1 MIKKITSLFLIAA
14 IGCSSIQRPQNSLLD
29 YPTIEVPETHEAQF
43 NSVLDATVDAPS
55 DASTLFS
62 LPEGSRIIAVR
73 EGSTAPFSGILFN
86 STAAA
91 SLEVEIRAQQR
102 TCAVNSLYERQQLAA
117 TAIRDIESLRNTIS
131 AQQRSYLLLIENRNR
146 TLSAYESY
154 SASLRS
160 RTEGEVGR
168 IVGFSIGGIVLGAV
182 VSGLIIGFIPRN

>member
-1 MIKKITSLFLIAA
+1 MIKKITSLLLIAA

-29 YPTIEVPETHEAQF
+29 YPNIEVPETHESQF
-43 NSVLDATVDAPS
+43 NSVLDATADATA

-73 EGSTAPFSGILFN
+73 EGGIAPFSGVLFN

-154 SASLRS
+154 SASLRK

-168 IVGFSIGGIVLGAV
+168 IIGFSIGGIVLGAV